1 MKISTIEQFLTRED
15 VFTWI
20 TDGELDLPDNLADE
34 FVDRAIRETGFA
46 FLLDAL
52 HTQNYCESF
61 AVDLVDSLNTSN
73 LFDIASFQE
82 QTLKAL
88 RDYARYVCDCN
99 IDIGMEALRKFEGKY
114 AKDAQIIN
122 LWQERG
128 LTV

>member
-1 MKISTIEQFLTRED
+1 MNISTIEQFLTRED

-34 FVDRAIRETGFA
+34 LIAKAIRETGFA

-52 HTQNYCESF
+52 HTQSYCESF
-61 AVDLVDSLNTSN
+61 AVDLVDSLDTSD
-73 LFDIASFQE
+73 LFTIGLFQ
-82 QTLKAL
+82 QRTLKAL
-88 RDYARYVCDCN
+88 RDYARYICDCN
-99 IDIGMEALRKFEGKY
+99 IDIGMEALRKFEGRY

>member
-52 HTQNYCESF
+52 HTQGYCESF
-61 AVDLVDSLNTSN
+61 AVDLIDSLHTSN
-73 LFDIASFQE
+73 LFIIASFQD
-82 QTLKAL
+82 QTRTAL

-99 IDIGMEALRKFEGKY
+99 LDIALAALKKFQGRY

-122 LWQERG
+122 LWETKG
-128 LTV
+128 ALV